1 MFYVFV
7 LVLVERQQEQEASCS
22 YNCPEQRI
30 EKNPEASSWLQLQ
43 LKA

>member
-22 YNCPEQRI
+22 YNRPEQRI
-30 EKNPEASSWLQLQ
+30 EKNPETLAHGFSFS
-43 LKA
+43 